1 LGSGLG
7 AHFFVG
13 KPRRWGGI
21 MKNEFLIAITQ
32 ICAEKSLSREVVMD
46 ALEAALV
53 SAYKRTFGVGQN
65 ISVKISPTTGEVKV
79 FTRKNV
85 VEDVADPRMEMDLKE
100 AKTFKKDAQVGDP
113 IDVETTPHD
122 FGRIAAQTAKQVVLQ
137 RLREAE
143 RENVL
148 DEYME
153 REGDVINGLIQ
164 RVEPRQVVIDL
175 GKAEAILPASEQI
188 PNERYRVGQRMRA
201 YLLEVQRTNR
211 GPLLTVSRTHRNFL
225 RRLFELEVPEIFNGV
240 VEIKAISREP
250 GSRSKVAVGSRQAG
264 VDPVGACVGMRG
276 VRIQNIVRELDG
288 EKIDVVQWD
297 EDPAVFVANALS
309 PAQVI
314 SVDVGRNE
322 KVATVVVPDR
332 LLSLAIGKDGQN
344 ARLAARMTGWKIDIK
359 SASMAKTEEEARLS
373 AEAKVQ
379 EEAKAAVAEA
389 EAALGLAGQVIE
401 EVAPQPGEIT
411 GIPGDV
417 VAAPS
422 GRPDM
427 QVVPETQVQPPV
439 VEEEEEEEEQGIPL
453 PPLPEPVAAGRQQ
466 IRFAEDILGPSGGVP
481 LGKKAK
487 KEKGRKDKEEGV
499 PKKKAKKAGRPV
511 FQEDDL
517 EEYDFRIK

>member
-1 LGSGLG
+1 
-7 AHFFVG
+7 
-13 KPRRWGGI
+13 

-32 ICAEKSLSREVVMD
+32 ICAEKSLAREVVLD

-53 SAYKRTFGVGQN
+53 SAYKRTFGAGQN
-65 ISVKISPTTGEVKV
+65 VLVKIAPNTGEVKV
-79 FTRKNV
+79 FTRKTV
-85 VEDVADPRMEMDLKE
+85 VEEVTNPGAEMDLKE
-100 AKTFKKDAQVGDP
+100 AKTFRKDAQLGDV

-164 RVEPRQVVIDL
+164 RVEPRQVIIDL
-175 GKAEAILPASEQI
+175 GKAEAILPGSEQI
-188 PNERYRVGQRMRA
+188 PNERYRVGQRIRA
-201 YLLEVQRTNR
+201 YLLEVQRTSR

-250 GSRSKVAVGSRQAG
+250 GSRSKVAVGARQQG

-297 EDPAVFVANALS
+297 EDPSVFVANALS

-314 SVDVGRNE
+314 SVGTGKAE

-344 ARLAARMTGWKIDIK
+344 ARLAARLTGWKIDIK
-359 SASMAKTEEEARLS
+359 SASMAKAEEEARLA

-389 EAALGLAGQVIE
+389 EAAMGLT
-401 EVAPQPGEIT
+401 APQVEE
-411 GIPGDV
+411 
-417 VAAPS
+417 AAPKPPEVEELPVEIA
-422 GRPDM
+422 G
-427 QVVPETQVQPPV
+427 VPSTAPV
-439 VEEEEEEEEQGIPL
+439 REPARQGEAEPVTEEEEGIPL
-453 PPLPEPVAAGRQQ
+453 PPLPEPVAVGRQQ
-466 IRFAEDILGPSGGVP
+466 IRFAEEILGPATSIGVGV
-481 LGKKAK
+481 GKKAK
-487 KEKGRKDKEEGV
+487 KDKGRKEKEEGL
-499 PKKKAKKAGRPV
+499 PKKKVRRGARPAV
-511 FQEDDL
+511 EE
-517 EEYDFRIK
+517 EEYEEYNFRIK